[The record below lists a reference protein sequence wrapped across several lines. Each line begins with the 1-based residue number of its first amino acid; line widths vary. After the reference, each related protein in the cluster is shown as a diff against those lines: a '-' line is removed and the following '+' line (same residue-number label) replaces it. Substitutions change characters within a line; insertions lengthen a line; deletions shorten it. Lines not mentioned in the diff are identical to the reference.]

1 MATGW
6 QAPPNADVILRASG
20 GTEFHAHKLVLSLAS
35 SVFRDMFSVPQP
47 PSTTSSQL
55 PTVDVND
62 PPEVFEM
69 FLRFIYPLPNPPIND
84 IETLASLLH
93 LADKYDAKA
102 VLDAHKEYLPS
113 MYVGSSPVHIYAI
126 LCVCGRKKDAEAAAR
141 RVSLT
146 SLASLSGPLLH
157 LMTIEH
163 YQRLVKFTV
172 ARDTEMRKIVNRNRE
187 AIMDTTPR
195 QCYNDAHRLYSGII
209 VATLQAAFE
218 ANPSVQV
225 GEALGLVSR
234 APLTLSACH
243 DRCKYNVQ
251 GLQRYAEGLLHSL
264 THMAQTHP
272 WEIDPLNA
280 V

>member
-1 MATGW
+1 MATEW

-20 GTEFHAHKLVLSLAS
+20 GTEFHAHKLVLSIAS

-55 PTVDVND
+55 PIADVND

-69 FLRFIYPLPNPPIND
+69 FLRFIYPIPNPPIND
-84 IETLASLLH
+84 IETLASLLR

-113 MYVGSSPVHIYAI
+113 MYVDSPPIHIYAI

-141 RVSLT
+141 RVSFT

-163 YQRLVKFTV
+163 YQRLVRFMV
-172 ARDTEMRKIVNRNRE
+172 ARDTEMRKILNRHRE
-187 AIMDTTPR
+187 SITDIR
-195 QCYNDAHRLYSGII
+195 LLQCCNDAHRLYSGII

-218 ANPSVQV
+218 ANPCVQV
-225 GEALGLVSR
+225 GEALGLVSS

-243 DRCKYNVQ
+243 DQCKYNVQ
-251 GLQRYAEGLLHSL
+251 GLQRYAEGLLRDL
-264 THMAQTHP
+264 TKMAQTLP
-272 WEIDPLNA
+272 WGG
-280 V
+280 